1 MDNKTNNREQIK
13 TRWIQVGKM
22 QELCVC
28 MHDSL
33 IDSFHLCHIVGE
45 RDFNSEMVVTKAT
58 TAPCTNTENT
68 TETTMDFVKDLDN
81 RLLFAVPKKGRL
93 YEECLQLLHG
103 SDIHFNRKSRQD
115 IALSTNLPI
124 ALIFLPAAD
133 IPKYVAEGNVDLG
146 ITGQD
151 MVVENEVED
160 KVTEKMKL
168 GFGKCRLCVQV
179 PTKGAYQTLD
189 SLVGKRIVTSFDGY
203 ARKIFEPLDQ
213 ATGKTTTI
221 SYVSGSVEAACALGL
236 ADGISKYTSHLLIPC
251 YLTCC
256 LSLSLFS

>member
-1 MDNKTNNREQIK
+1 MFT
-13 TRWIQVGKM
+13 
-22 QELCVC
+22 
-28 MHDSL
+28 HDSL
-33 IDSFHLCHIVGE
+33 IDSFHLCHVGE
-45 RDFNSEMVVTKAT
+45 RDYNSEMVVTKAT
-58 TAPCTNTENT
+58 TPPCTNTENT

-179 PTKGAYQTLD
+179 PTKGAYQTLE

-251 YLTCC
+251 YLTCR